1 MPHSYRHNRRRPR
14 SEILTKM
21 SQIEYPPGRD
31 DAKVRKVLKYYEEQ
45 HEEEAVAEDEATIR
59 IVESAQE
66 GSQ

>member
-1 MPHSYRHNRRRPR
+1 
-14 SEILTKM
+14 M

-45 HEEEAVAEDEATIR
+45 TEEEAAAEDEAIMR
-59 IVESAQE
+59 IVESGQE

>member
-1 MPHSYRHNRRRPR
+1 
-14 SEILTKM
+14 M
-21 SQIEYPPGRD
+21 SQIEYPPGWD

>member
-1 MPHSYRHNRRRPR
+1 V
-14 SEILTKM
+14 
-21 SQIEYPPGRD
+21 SQIEYPPGWD